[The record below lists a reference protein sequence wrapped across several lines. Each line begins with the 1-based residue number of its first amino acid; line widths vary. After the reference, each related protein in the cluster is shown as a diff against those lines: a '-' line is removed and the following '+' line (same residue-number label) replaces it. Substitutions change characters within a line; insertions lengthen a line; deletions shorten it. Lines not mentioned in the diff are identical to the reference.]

1 MTLPALDR
9 AALIVIDVQRA
20 FCDAG
25 GSLAR
30 GGGEHRHCAAAV
42 PTVTRL
48 LDAWR
53 TTSRPGVLARYVLAA
68 DGGDAGLLAERS
80 PPLPVPG
87 ALRAGTA
94 DAALLPEL
102 APRDGERIIDKTRFS
117 AFQATGLEEHLAG
130 LGVDTVVLCG
140 FTTNV
145 CVDSTARDAF
155 ARDLR
160 LVVAADACA
169 STHPDL
175 HDASL
180 RTIELCMGDVAATD
194 TIVPPPAHAAS
205 RGAP

>member
-9 AALIVIDVQRA
+9 AALIVVDVQRA
-20 FCDAG
+20 FCDAD
-25 GSLAR
+25 GSLAL

-42 PTVTRL
+42 PTVIRL

-53 TTSRPGVLARYVLAA
+53 TTGRPVVLARYVLAA
-68 DGGDAGLLAERS
+68 DGGDAGLLAQRS
-80 PPLPVPG
+80 SQLQVPG

-102 APRDGERIIDKTRFS
+102 APRDGELVIDKTRFS
-117 AFQATGLEEHLAG
+117 AFHATGLEEHLAG

-145 CVDSTARDAF
+145 CVESTARDAF
-155 ARDLR
+155 TRDLR

-180 RTIELCMGDVAATD
+180 RTIELCMGDVVTIDA
-194 TIVPPPAHAAS
+194 IVPQPANAA
-205 RGAP
+205 P